1 MSGRENYTNNPY
13 VSAQTQQ
20 QLSKSD
26 IFGVLQ
32 NERRR
37 YILKILRENG
47 EQSIRSLSEE
57 IACLESGVKEP
68 KSNFRKS
75 VYSSLHQTHIP
86 KMESLKII
94 TYNRSTDTV
103 DLLPISHD
111 FDVYIETVK
120 KGDIPWSQFYFGL
133 SMLAGA
139 GSLAIF
145 TELIKWVTSYQW
157 ILFTNTVFII
167 CSFAHVYY
175 SRMHENS

>member
-13 VSAQTQQ
+13 VSVQTQQ

-32 NERRR
+32 NKRRR
-37 YILKILRENG
+37 YILEILREKG
-47 EQSIRSLSEE
+47 EQSVRSLSEE

-103 DLLPISHD
+103 ELLPISHD

-133 SMLAGA
+133 SMLASA
-139 GSLAIF
+139 GSLVIL
-145 TELIKWVTSYQW
+145 TELIKWVTSSQW
-157 ILFTNTVFII
+157 MLFTDTVFII
-167 CSFAHVYY
+167 CSLAHMCY
-175 SRMHENS
+175 SGIHKNS